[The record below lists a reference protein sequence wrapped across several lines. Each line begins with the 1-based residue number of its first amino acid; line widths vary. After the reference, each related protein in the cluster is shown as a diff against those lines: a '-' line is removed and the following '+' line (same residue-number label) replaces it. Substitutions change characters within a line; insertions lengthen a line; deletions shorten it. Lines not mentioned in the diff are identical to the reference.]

1 MEKPTG
7 KKSNVV
13 IFCSDP
19 RVVYWL
25 NQDDFKAKLGIEE
38 GYSAIGE
45 TGSIKFF
52 TNENMLDKLYKELD
66 ILTHHF
72 QPEKIIITNHTDCG
86 YYKSLNQ
93 DNIENYTNDLKVA
106 KKEIS
111 AKYPNCK
118 TEAYLI
124 DTETGELT
132 KI

>member
-1 MEKPTG
+1 MEKPVG

-25 NQDDFKAKLGIEE
+25 NQEDFKTKLGIEE
-38 GYSAIGE
+38 GYSAIAE

-52 TNENMLDKLYKELD
+52 TNENMMDKLYKELD

-72 QPEKIIITNHTDCG
+72 SPEKIIITNHTDCG

-93 DNIENYTNDLKVA
+93 DNVEAYTDDLKAA
-106 KKEIS
+106 KEEIS
-111 AKYPNCK
+111 QKYPSVK
-118 TEAYLI
+118 IEAYLI
-124 DTETGELT
+124 NTETGELT
-132 KI
+132 EI